1 MKKLFAI
8 LGISVMSFCAFLG
21 GTRNRQ
27 VYVGYAEN
35 ESSQVESS
43 SEPQESSNENESVE
57 PININEE
64 TQQVVSD
71 TANDIIQVIKTIFNQ
86 PIIIGGVS
94 VTLGAL
100 ILFVFGKV
108 FTTLLAKRNSKY
120 DKKIQE
126 LLEQIGIDK
135 ETIAYLKGELD
146 KLEPIIKEMIESTKN
161 IQIKTKLLEMYNENK
176 EIIENQAQEYI
187 EKVEKNT
194 NDTTQET
201 IEKLLGK

>member
-8 LGISVMSFCAFLG
+8 LGISVMSFCSFLC

-43 SEPQESSNENESVE
+43 SENESVE
-57 PININEE
+57 PINVNEE

-135 ETIAYLKGELD
+135 ETIIYLKGELD

-176 EIIENQAQEYI
+176 EIIEKQAQEYV

-194 NDTTQET
+194 NYTTQET